1 MIPNEMEEEK
11 GMELKHTVGAFSQWS
26 GDVIV
31 FFIWQDDEVFPQGCA
46 RWMDA
51 EAPWLKAGHALK
63 DFRAKKSD
71 LLLLYAPA
79 EAAIARVL
87 LVGLGKRKDWSLE
100 TFRHAAAMAV
110 RRCRDLSLERVIVPT
125 VAMEG
130 LPEKEDVLVREA
142 LMAARLGLYR
152 YEELKTRDVEKSD
165 CPKELSL
172 CSEAPLSYLP
182 SVFQEVEAITAGI
195 ILARDLATGPSN
207 VVTPTRMAQEAAR
220 VASAHGMIF
229 EAFDLDKGKE
239 LGMGGFV
246 AVAQGS
252 REPARFIIL
261 EHCPE
266 GTKDQAPMVLIGK
279 GITFDTGGISIKPA
293 AKMEDMKHD
302 MAGAAAVLGTMEAI
316 GRLKIP
322 RRVIALMPC
331 TENMPDGQA
340 YKPGDVIR
348 THAGLTV
355 EVISTDAEGR
365 MILCDALS
373 YALRYQPAAMVD
385 LATLTGACVIALGD
399 RVAGLLGNNEAL
411 LTAMKDIG
419 QPLGELFWPLPLY
432 DFYFEDIKSDVADFK
447 NVGDRKAGTIIGA
460 MFLKQFVPDSIPW
473 AHVDIAGTVWAEK
486 DLGWI
491 PKGATGFGVRTLVSL
506 IRDWHPSGQGGH

>member
-1 MIPNEMEEEK
+1 
-11 GMELKHTVGAFSQWS
+11 MELKYMEGASSQWS
-26 GDVIV
+26 GDAII
-31 FFIWQDDEVFPQGCA
+31 FFAFQDEEAPLPGLA
-46 RWMDA
+46 RWM
-51 EAPWLKAGHALK
+51 PQQALWFKDTPAHK
-63 DFRAKKSD
+63 DFRAKKAE
-71 LLLLYAPA
+71 LLLVYAPT
-79 EAAIARVL
+79 EAPIARLL

-100 TFRHAAAMAV
+100 TFRHATAMAV
-110 RRCRDLSLERVIVPT
+110 RRCRDLSLERVLLPT
-125 VAMEG
+125 AALEG
-130 LPEKEDVLVREA
+130 IPESEEILLREA
-142 LMAARLGLYR
+142 LMAAVLGLYR
-152 YEELKTRDVEKSD
+152 YDELKTRDVEKFEG
-165 CPKELSL
+165 PKELCL
-172 CSEAPLSYLP
+172 CSEGPLPYVPELIH
-182 SVFQEVEAITAGI
+182 EVSAIAEGI
-195 ILARDLATGPSN
+195 VLARNLATAPSN
-207 VVTPTRMAQEAAR
+207 VVTPSRMAQEAAR
-220 VASAHGMIF
+220 VASSHGMRF
-229 EAFDLDKGKE
+229 EVLDLDKAKE

-261 EHCPE
+261 EHCPDGLQNQE
-266 GTKDQAPMVLIGK
+266 PFVLVGK

-302 MAGAAAVLGTMEAI
+302 MAGAATVLGTMDVI

-340 YKPGDVIR
+340 YKPGDVIK

-373 YALRYQPAAMVD
+373 YAQQFQPSVMVD

-399 RVAGLLGNNEAL
+399 RVAGLLGNHEAL
-411 LTAMKDIG
+411 LSTMQEIG
-419 QPLGELFWPLPLY
+419 KPLGELFWPLPLY
-432 DFYFEDIKSDVADFK
+432 DFYFEDMKSDVADFK

-460 MFLKQFVPDSIPW
+460 MFLKQFVPDTVPW
-473 AHVDIAGTVWAEK
+473 AHVDIAGTVWADK

-506 IRDWHPSGQGGH
+506 IRTWKMEEA

>member
-1 MIPNEMEEEK
+1 MEW
-11 GMELKHTVGAFSQWS
+11 KHVEGPFSRWT
-26 GDVIV
+26 GDGIL
-31 FFIWQDDEVFPQGCA
+31 FFGWQDEDALPPGFVQ
-46 RWMDA
+46 WMAA
-51 EAPWLKAGHALK
+51 EAPWLKDSRALK
-63 DFRAKKSD
+63 DFRGKKSE

-79 EAAIARVL
+79 EARIPRVL

-100 TFRHAAAMAV
+100 VFRHATAMAV
-110 RRCRDLSLERVIVPT
+110 RRCRDLSLERVAIPVI
-125 VAMEG
+125 ALHGM
-130 LPEKEDVLVREA
+130 PENEELLVREA
-142 LMAARLGLYR
+142 LMAATLGLYR
-152 YEELKTRDVEKSD
+152 YDELKTRDVEKSE
-165 CPKELSL
+165 CPKELIL
-172 CSEAPLSYLP
+172 CAEGPLPYAHALFSEVDAVS
-182 SVFQEVEAITAGI
+182 AGI
-195 ILARDLATGPSN
+195 RLARDLATAPAN
-207 VVTPTRMAQEAAR
+207 LVTPTRMAQEAAR
-220 VASAHGMIF
+220 IASAYGMAF
-229 EAFDLDKGKE
+229 EVFDLDKARE

-252 REPARFIIL
+252 REPARFIVM

-266 GTKDQAPMVLIGK
+266 GLENQAPLVLVGK

-302 MAGAAAVLGTMEAI
+302 MAGAAAVLGTLEAV

-322 RRVIALMPC
+322 RRVVGLMPC
-331 TENMPDGQA
+331 TENMPDGRA
-340 YKPGDVIR
+340 YKPGDVIK

-373 YALRYQPAAMVD
+373 YAVARYQPALMVD

-399 RVAGLLGNNEAL
+399 RVAGLLGNHEAL
-411 LTAMKDIG
+411 LAMIQNAGK
-419 QPLGELFWPLPLY
+419 PLGELFWPLPLH

-460 MFLKQFVPDSIPW
+460 MFLKQFVPDTVPW
-473 AHVDIAGTVWAEK
+473 AHVDIAGTVWADK

-491 PKGATGFGVRTLVSL
+491 PKGATGFGVRTLVQV
-506 IRDWHPSGQGGH
+506 IRDWTN